1 MLLVLLLMQL
11 KFLPL
16 FPYYEIIA
24 ELAESKELTLIS
36 SFICLLITKVHMGK
50 LE

>member
-1 MLLVLLLMQL
+1 MQL
-11 KFLPL
+11 KFLSL
-16 FPYYEIIA
+16 FPYYKIIA
-24 ELAESKELTLIS
+24 ELTDSNKLTLIS